1 MFRIIAFILAA
12 MALSIAR
19 TPAQDPLPTQPE
31 PPRQPARPRP
41 PPELIEL
48 IKLRVIL
55 EQQLKHLEAIHEQLN
70 QLRAS
75 VEKEAKEKSA
85 PETSSAAASAN
96 PVSPETPKP
105 SQGGPLQT
113 LSTEGNAPGEI
124 GKEVAKAEAA
134 PSSARHVVV
143 KGETLTSIARHY
155 NISPSELQRLNK
167 IENDRKLQIG
177 QSLLIPLPKLP
188 QTQTQKSP

>member
-1 MFRIIAFILAA
+1 MFRITAFILAA

-19 TPAQDPLPTQPE
+19 TPAQDPLPTQP
-31 PPRQPARPRP
+31 AP

-85 PETSSAAASAN
+85 PETSSAAAAAAAGASPN
-96 PVSPETPKP
+96 PVSPENPKP
-105 SQGGPLQT
+105 SQGGLLQT

-188 QTQTQKSP
+188 ETQTQKSP